1 MYHCNLLFYL
11 FNLDEDRQRVIQNL
25 SPLEKFT
32 HEFCVGRRFDVEMAE
47 KADVIIANLTNLDEM
62 IEFKQVISFKK
73 RDAQVILCG
82 AKKQIENLFESEDM
96 SEVTDIWDMPMSKK
110 ELVFRFK
117 KWQNQCKQEKE
128 LWQTQSYLDATI
140 NSVPHLIWYKDK
152 RGSHKKVNNS
162 FCQLVGKTMEQ
173 IKDRGHYYIWD
184 IEPEE
189 YAKGEYICMESE
201 YEVMDKRETC
211 VFDEKVKAGNEM
223 KQFKTYKSPL
233 FDLDGSVMGTVGFA
247 NDVTQEEMYKQMIID
262 NANRDFLT
270 KLYNRRFL
278 YQYMEG
284 LQEQPFTIYYMDLD
298 NFKSVN
304 DQYGHHMGDR
314 ALVIARDGLVKCS
327 KNAVIARVGGD
338 EFIVIEEGECTLEDR
353 SAKAKEFQKCLEE
366 KFAEEEYFQA
376 ISVSIGTAYSEKGK
390 KEEIDALIENAD
402 KLMYAMKNT
411 KKCKR

>member
-32 HEFCVGRRFDVEMAE
+32 HEFCMGRRFDVEMAE
-47 KADVIIANLTNLDEM
+47 KADVIIANLTDLNEM
-62 IEFKQVISFKK
+62 IEFKQVVSFKK
-73 RDAQVILCG
+73 KGAQVIICG

-96 SEVTDIWDMPMSKK
+96 SEITDIWDMPMSKK
-110 ELVFRFK
+110 ELVFRFR
-117 KWQNQCKQEKE
+117 KWQTQCKQEKE
-128 LWQTQSYLDATI
+128 LWQTQSYLDTTI

-152 RGSHKKVNNS
+152 RGAHKKVNDS
-162 FCQLVGKTMEQ
+162 FCTLVGKTHEQ

-184 IEPEE
+184 IDPQE

-270 KLYNRRFL
+270 KLYNRRYL

-284 LQEQPFTIYYMDLD
+284 LQEKPFTIYYMDLD

-304 DQYGHHMGDR
+304 DKHGHHMGDR
-314 ALVIARDGLVKCS
+314 ALVLARDGLVKS
-327 KNAVIARVGGD
+327 TKNAVIARVGGD
-338 EFIVIEEGECTLEDR
+338 EFIVIEEGESTQEER
-353 SAKAKEFQKCLEE
+353 EAKATELQKCLEE
-366 KFAEEEYFQA
+366 KFAEEKYFED
-376 ISVSIGTAYSEKGK
+376 ISVSIGIAYSEKGK
-390 KEEIDALIENAD
+390 KEEIDDLIENAD
-402 KLMYAMKNT
+402 KLMYAMKN
-411 KKCKR
+411 KKKGK